1 MKFNIKEKILSLKD
15 FIKNFFSK
23 YPLTMII
30 IFTYTILGAFV
41 FDLDFIK
48 EEWIE
53 KIVIFLTFGGIG
65 AFFSENVINKS
76 KLKTNI
82 SYAIT
87 LIISA
92 FFSWYL
98 TKDNLDFDFISK
110 LSVCYIVTLIAVS
123 LFFIIK
129 NSKKEISEYL
139 LKFFINITRVSMV
152 YFVLAIGAIIIYEIF
167 NMLIL
172 DYKGDFGWRIEILI
186 LGLYYVPK
194 MIYSLI
200 DMEEEVIPIYK
211 SLVKYV
217 LMTLVSIAFLIIYM
231 YIIKIL
237 ILRDMP
243 KNQIFRILTALF
255 VIGAPIWTC
264 MQYFKDD
271 SLSYKISLKLPFAFI
286 PFIFLQI
293 YTIGIR
299 ISENALTP
307 MRYACVAF
315 VIFEIIYILFY
326 TIKKDKIQY
335 LTLVANVT
343 IIISIIAPVIN
354 MYDFS
359 NISQANVLKTYK
371 TKEEFS
377 EKEKSKIYGAY
388 KFLNNSKKGKEYI
401 DNILNSNDEKEIK
414 NFGETLSN
422 YRDYDD
428 TEYFI
433 FYNHNK
439 LNIKGYSTLINVEY
453 GSGYNQIDDFNKI
466 IFESVLDKIEIEV
479 DLDNLIHNFIDKYEK
494 SGEEAALEFIENN
507 PDINVDNNSKIIIT
521 KFSCDYNTNTEKIM
535 YLSIE
540 GVYIEK

>member
-255 VIGAPIWTC
+255 VIGAPIC
-264 MQYFKDD
+264 
-271 SLSYKISLKLPFAFI
+271 
-286 PFIFLQI
+286 
-293 YTIGIR
+293 
-299 ISENALTP
+299 
-307 MRYACVAF
+307 
-315 VIFEIIYILFY
+315 
-326 TIKKDKIQY
+326 
-335 LTLVANVT
+335 
-343 IIISIIAPVIN
+343 
-354 MYDFS
+354 
-359 NISQANVLKTYK
+359 
-371 TKEEFS
+371 
-377 EKEKSKIYGAY
+377 
-388 KFLNNSKKGKEYI
+388 
-401 DNILNSNDEKEIK
+401 
-414 NFGETLSN
+414 
-422 YRDYDD
+422 
-428 TEYFI
+428 
-433 FYNHNK
+433 
-439 LNIKGYSTLINVEY
+439 
-453 GSGYNQIDDFNKI
+453 
-466 IFESVLDKIEIEV
+466 
-479 DLDNLIHNFIDKYEK
+479 
-494 SGEEAALEFIENN
+494 
-507 PDINVDNNSKIIIT
+507 
-521 KFSCDYNTNTEKIM
+521 
-535 YLSIE
+535 
-540 GVYIEK
+540 